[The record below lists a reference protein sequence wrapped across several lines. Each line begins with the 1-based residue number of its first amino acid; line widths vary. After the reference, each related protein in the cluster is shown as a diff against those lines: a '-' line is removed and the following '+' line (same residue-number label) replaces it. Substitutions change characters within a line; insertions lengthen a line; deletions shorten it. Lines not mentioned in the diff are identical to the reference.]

1 MVKCSFCGKE
11 IAKGTGWLFAKI
23 DGTILNFDNRKCRM
37 YMLKLKKNPRKLK
50 WTTAFAKGGVKEAAQ
65 KPAQQ

>member
-11 IAKGTGWLFAKI
+11 LEKGTGWI
-23 DGTILNFDNRKCRM
+23 YVRVDGSILNFDSRKCRM

-50 WTTAFAKGGVKEAAQ
+50 WTSSFAKGQVKVSQEQ
-65 KPAQQ
+65 KQ